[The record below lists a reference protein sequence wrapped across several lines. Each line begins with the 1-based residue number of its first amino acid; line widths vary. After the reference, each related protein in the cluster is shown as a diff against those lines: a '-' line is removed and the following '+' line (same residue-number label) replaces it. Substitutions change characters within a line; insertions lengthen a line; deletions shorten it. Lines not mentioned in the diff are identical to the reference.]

1 MHCPYCGHDNIQG
14 IELCEQCGAD
24 LAGLDIPEAGDGL
37 GGRLLTDRI
46 ADLDL
51 APAPVLGP
59 DATVAEALDLMATQR
74 HGCVLVVED
83 GVLCG
88 IFTERDVLSRVVLA
102 GRDATETPL
111 SAVMTPT
118 PVRLEADDPPAFA
131 IHSMVSRGLRHLP
144 VVAGAELLGFVSVRN
159 LLRYIRRDVIG

>member
-1 MHCPYCGHDNIQG
+1 MLCPFCGHDNIQG
-14 IELCEQCGAD
+14 MELCEQCGAE

-46 ADLDL
+46 GDLDL
-51 APAPVLGP
+51 SPALTLGP
-59 DATVAEALDLMATQR
+59 EDSVAEALALMKSAR
-74 HGCVLVVED
+74 HGCVLVLED
-83 GVLCG
+83 GVLAG
-88 IFTERDVLSRVVLA
+88 IFTERDLLTRVVLP

-111 SAVMTPT
+111 AAVMTPE

-131 IHSMVSRGLRHLP
+131 VHSMVSRGLRHLP
-144 VVAGAELLGFVSVRN
+144 VVEGADLVGFVSVRN